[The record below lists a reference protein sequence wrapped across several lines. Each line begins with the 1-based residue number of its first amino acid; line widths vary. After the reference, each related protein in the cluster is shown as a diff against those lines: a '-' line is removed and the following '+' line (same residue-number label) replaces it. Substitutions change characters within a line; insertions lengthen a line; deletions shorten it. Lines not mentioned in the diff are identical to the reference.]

1 MLTQLRIR
9 NFKQFEDVTIE
20 LGQTVVFIGA
30 NNSGKTTALQALMLW
45 WVALQEW
52 TDHHKT
58 AQVISPTAKLAPLS
72 INRLSLI
79 AIPMPYARL
88 LWRNLA
94 IKKNEDEPIDIRVT
108 DTIWGEQSY
117 QFDYIN
123 EESINCSESHLNK
136 SDFYQQKTPRFAFL
150 TPMSGLV
157 SVEPK
162 VERGRLSVLIGE
174 GRTAEVLRNL
184 CYNVYEQNTHWQ
196 ALVDHMNNLF
206 HVSILPPV
214 YVVGRGEIRMSYQES
229 NGIELDISSGGRGM
243 LQMLLLLAFLY
254 DNLATVLLLD
264 EPDAHLEI
272 IRQREVYELLTTIT
286 RRMGSQLMI
295 ATHSEVIMNEAG
307 EQDTMVAFVGKP
319 HRIDTRGNKTQIK
332 KALTEI
338 RFDDYFQAERTG
350 WVLYLEG
357 TTDKSILQAFANKL
371 NHPVKDILS
380 QAFVVYVSNQ
390 EKKAQNHFSGLQEAI
405 PDIRGVALFDR
416 QKSKTQAREALRFM
430 AWRKREI
437 ENYLFLPETLQA
449 YAQRWG
455 DHAPQIMQTL
465 VQDRYP
471 AIALR
476 NRQDIWWANT
486 KASDDVLEPLFD
498 EFFKTLV
505 MTNEMR
511 KTNFHI
517 LAYFVPLDQI
527 DPEITEKLDTILKV
541 ATE

>member
-1 MLTQLRIR
+1 MLTQLRIK

-30 NNSGKTTALQALMLW
+30 NNSGKTTTLQALMLW
-45 WVALQEW
+45 WVTAQEW
-52 TDHHKT
+52 AEFIKTNPKTDDT
-58 AQVISPTAKLAPLS
+58 LTL
-72 INRLSLI
+72 NRYHII
-79 AIPMPYARL
+79 ATPVPETRL
-88 LWRNLA
+88 LWRNRQSLTDNNTHHTIEIVVSDDA
-94 IKKNEDEPIDIRVT
+94 GDEQ
-108 DTIWGEQSY
+108 GY
-117 QFDYIN
+117 QFLYMN
-123 EESINCSESHLNK
+123 GESIMCRAKPSIPK
-136 SDFYQQKTPRFAFL
+136 QTPRIAFL
-150 TPMSGLV
+150 TPMSGLA

-162 VERGRLSVLIGE
+162 IERGRLAVLIGE

-184 CYNVYEQNTHWQ
+184 CYNVYEQKTHWK
-196 ALVDHMNNLF
+196 ALVDHMDTLF
-206 HVSILPPV
+206 HIKILPPV
-214 YVVGRGEIRMSYQES
+214 YLAGRGEIRMSYQES

-254 DNLATVLLLD
+254 DNPATVLLLD

-286 RRMGSQLMI
+286 RRMGSQLII

-307 EQDTMVAFVGKP
+307 EQDIMVAFVGKP
-319 HRIDTRGNKTQIK
+319 HRIDTRGNKNTTQIK
-332 KALTEI
+332 KALAEI

-350 WVLYLEG
+350 WVLYVEG

-380 QAFVVYVSNQ
+380 QAFVYYVSNQ
-390 EKKAQNHFSGLQEAI
+390 EKKAQNHFSGLQEAY

-449 YAQRWG
+449 YAQTWG
-455 DHAPQIMQTL
+455 EHAPQIMQTL

-486 KASDDVLEPLFD
+486 KASDDVLEPIFE
-498 EFFKTLV
+498 EFFKTLT
-505 MTNEMR
+505 MTNVMR

-517 LAYFVPLDQI
+517 LADFVPLYWI
-527 DPEITEKLDTILKV
+527 DPEITEKLDIILKV